1 MALRKWNRTAACD
14 LKSKVRLAFAA
25 TFVTVALAAC
35 GGGGDDP
42 VASVAGPSPTVPP
55 GPSAAGGVAGGA
67 GTPDASAS
75 ANGGASTSNTGGSV
89 SGNNN
94 DSATGANDAVVASV
108 PGTTTLSWI
117 PPTAN
122 DDGTPLKLTGYRIY
136 WGQQKGYYTN
146 SVTVDNPGL
155 TRYVVDQLEPAKWYF
170 VATALS
176 DRGESQ
182 FSNEIAM
189 QIL

>member
-35 GGGGDDP
+35 GGGGDDSP
-42 VASVAGPSPTVPP
+42 ASAGPSSNVTPAP
-55 GPSAAGGVAGGA
+55 GASAGGA
-67 GTPDASAS
+67 VAGNAGAPSSGAPGAPTSDAPAAPSDNS
-75 ANGGASTSNTGGSV
+75 GA
-89 SGNNN
+89 
-94 DSATGANDAVVASV
+94 ATGDSEARVAAV
-108 PGTTTLSWI
+108 PGTTTLSWT
-117 PPTAN
+117 PPTMN

-155 TRYVVDQLEPAKWYF
+155 TRYVVEQLEPAKWYF